1 MVFKCFPGAP
11 IRLMNGNLDR
21 GASLKTPPLTEPRDP
36 LREYSG
42 PPPLSWLECEQRE
55 SDSSVPLPMP
65 PVVTNELG
73 AVIVYV
79 DHGRPS
85 PFEDWFYY
93 SGARKFT
100 VRFGGSTRE
109 SMENWLVVQK
119 REQEIKDVPNNGV
132 EPNDAGAP

>member
-1 MVFKCFPGAP
+1 
-11 IRLMNGNLDR
+11 
-21 GASLKTPPLTEPRDP
+21 
-36 LREYSG
+36 
-42 PPPLSWLECEQRE
+42 
-55 SDSSVPLPMP
+55 MP